1 MTMIKTRVKPY
12 ILGAFVCCA
21 GLFSGSLHAQ
31 LFSHDD
37 TLRGSITPERAWW
50 DLQKYELHVQ
60 PDIASRTLSGRNTIT
75 YKVIKPYPLMQI
87 DLQKPL
93 QIDSVKQ
100 HNQALTYTRD
110 GNAYF
115 IRVSAEAVAGATDQ
129 ITVWYHGTP
138 RAAKNAPWDGGID
151 WKTDSL
157 GNPWVSSAC
166 QGLGASAWW
175 PTKDHQYDE
184 PDSGADIY
192 ITVPDTLMDVSNGR
206 LKSVTPQGN
215 GTTVYH
221 WEVKNPINNYDIEM
235 NVGKYAHWSDTLLGE
250 KGILD
255 LNFYVLSYNLERA
268 KVHFAANVKPM
279 LHCFEYWMGPY
290 PFYEDGYKLVETHNL
305 GMEHQS
311 GVDYGNRFMNGYR
324 GRDLSGSG
332 WGLKWDF
339 IIVHESGHEWFGNNI
354 TSKDIADMWV
364 HEGFT
369 DYSETLFTDCQYGKA
384 AGDAY
389 CQGLRRLI
397 TNDKPIIG
405 HYNVNEEGSEDMYY
419 KGANMLNTIRAI
431 IGNDE
436 QFRGILRGLSKTF
449 YHQTVT
455 TEQIERYIGEHSG
468 FNCAKTFDQ
477 YLRTTQ
483 IPVFHYRLT
492 GTSLTCHW
500 ANCVSGFDMPVRV
513 LLPGGKSQVIHVTE
527 QEQTVTLPSAVSA
540 SGGLVDPNVYV
551 MVQPD

>member
-100 HNQALTYTRD
+100 HNHALTYTRD

-255 LNFYVLSYNLERA
+255 LNFYVLSYKIGRASCRER
-268 KVHFAANVKPM
+268 V
-279 LHCFEYWMGPY
+279 
-290 PFYEDGYKLVETHNL
+290 
-305 GMEHQS
+305 
-311 GVDYGNRFMNGYR
+311 
-324 GRDLSGSG
+324 
-332 WGLKWDF
+332 
-339 IIVHESGHEWFGNNI
+339 
-354 TSKDIADMWV
+354 
-364 HEGFT
+364 
-369 DYSETLFTDCQYGKA
+369 
-384 AGDAY
+384 
-389 CQGLRRLI
+389 
-397 TNDKPIIG
+397 
-405 HYNVNEEGSEDMYY
+405 
-419 KGANMLNTIRAI
+419 
-431 IGNDE
+431 
-436 QFRGILRGLSKTF
+436 
-449 YHQTVT
+449 
-455 TEQIERYIGEHSG
+455 
-468 FNCAKTFDQ
+468 
-477 YLRTTQ
+477 
-483 IPVFHYRLT
+483 
-492 GTSLTCHW
+492 
-500 ANCVSGFDMPVRV
+500 
-513 LLPGGKSQVIHVTE
+513 
-527 QEQTVTLPSAVSA
+527 
-540 SGGLVDPNVYV
+540 
-551 MVQPD
+551 